1 MALGAGGQGRRRRLS
16 VTYEVRET
24 LEAKRVHEK
33 VLKGAARKRYEA
45 FLTDLAAQGCKAGGK
60 RLRVQGDEVSRYC
73 ARGFYGRWRAHLVFE
88 DAKTIVVFAIMEHT
102 ESSNPKKAIAEV
114 LPEVSK
120 IGVKRSEQP
129 PCCEDFDDPP
139 PPLDQAKVDLIE
151 ALL

>member
-1 MALGAGGQGRRRRLS
+1 MALGAGGQGRPRRLS

-24 LEAKRVHEK
+24 PEARRVHEK
-33 VLKGAARKRYEA
+33 VLKGAGRKRYEA
-45 FLTDLAAQGCKAGGK
+45 FLADLAAQGCKAGGK
-60 RLRVQGDEVSRYC
+60 RLRVGGDEVSRYC

-88 DAKTIVVFAIMEHT
+88 DTETIVVFAIMEHT
-102 ESSNPKKAIAEV
+102 ETSNPKKVIAEV

-129 PCCEDFDDPP
+129 PCCEGFDDPP

>member
-1 MALGAGGQGRRRRLS
+1 MALRAGGQGRHRRLS

-24 LEAKRVHEK
+24 PEAKRVHEK
-33 VLKGAARKRYEA
+33 VLKGAARKGYEA
-45 FLTDLAAQGCKAGGK
+45 FLADLSTQGCKAGGK
-60 RLRVQGDEVSRYC
+60 RLRVQGDDVSRYC
-73 ARGFYGRWRAHLVFE
+73 ARGFYARWRAHLVFE
-88 DAKTIVVFAIMEHT
+88 DANTIVVFAIMEHT

-139 PPLDQAKVDLIE
+139 PPLEQATVDLIE

>member
-1 MALGAGGQGRRRRLS
+1 VA
-16 VTYEVRET
+16 YEVRET
-24 LEAKRVHEK
+24 PEAKRVHEK
-33 VLKGAARKRYEA
+33 FLKGAARKRYEA
-45 FLTDLAAQGCKAGGK
+45 FLVDLAARGCKAGGK
-60 RLRVQGDEVSRYC
+60 RLRVQGDDVSRYC
-73 ARGFYGRWRAHLVFE
+73 ARGFYARWRAHLVFE

>member
-1 MALGAGGQGRRRRLS
+1 MSYA
-16 VTYEVRET
+16 VRET
-24 LEAKRVHEK
+24 PEARRVHEK

-45 FLTDLAAQGCKAGGK
+45 FLADLAAQGCKAGGK
-60 RLRVQGDEVSRYC
+60 RLRVRGDEVSRYC

-114 LPEVSK
+114 LPEVSAL
-120 IGVKRSEQP
+120 GVKRSEQP

-139 PPLDQAKVDLIE
+139 PPLDQTQVDLIE

>member
-1 MALGAGGQGRRRRLS
+1 MSLS
-16 VTYEVRET
+16 WPNSLSRAVR
-24 LEAKRVHEK
+24 
-33 VLKGAARKRYEA
+33 
-45 FLTDLAAQGCKAGGK
+45 LAASAS
-60 RLRVQGDEVSRYC
+60 ESRAIRSPAYC

-88 DAKTIVVFAIMEHT
+88 DARTIVVFAIMEHT
-102 ESSNPKKAIAEV
+102 ESSNPKEAIAEV